1 MDICRAGMQKNCN
14 FISVPGKVRDRP
26 EIGMKKCIDCGV
38 KIHDSNI
45 QETVSYETGTM
56 WSHSPELLELKT
68 AQKLK
73 EDNRRAL
80 AIQELCIEYGLEQIL
95 DFGCGR
101 GDLIELLK
109 PKFQVSG
116 FEIEQSAIS
125 ILQEREIQ
133 SFSTVSELIDSKR
146 KFDIVLAIHVLEH
159 LQDPRYLFELID
171 KKLKIGGFLVIET
184 PNAND
189 ALLDLYQC
197 KAFQEFTYWS
207 HHPTLH
213 TNESVSRILMK
224 AGYEVK
230 INTGIQ
236 RYSLRNHLYWL
247 STGLPGGQ
255 EQEELGKFKSL
266 EAEYEQ
272 ILVHGQISDTLWAVA
287 KKLK

>member
-1 MDICRAGMQKNCN
+1 M
-14 FISVPGKVRDRP
+14 SVRGKVRDRP
-26 EIGMKKCIDCGV
+26 EIGIKKCIDCGV

-45 QETVSYETGTM
+45 QEMVSYETGTM
-56 WSHSPELLELKT
+56 WSHSPELLELKST
-68 AQKLK
+68 HKPK
-73 EDNRRAL
+73 DDNRRAL
-80 AIQELCIEYGLEQIL
+80 AIRELCIEYGLEQIL

-109 PKFQVSG
+109 AEFQVSG
-116 FEIEQSAIS
+116 FEIEQSAVS
-125 ILQEREIQ
+125 ILKEREIE
-133 SFSTVSELIDSKR
+133 SFSTVSELIDSKK

-159 LQDPRYLFELID
+159 LQDPQYLFELID

-189 ALLDLYQC
+189 ALLELYQC

-213 TNESVSRILMK
+213 TNESVRRILLKEGFELM
-224 AGYEVK
+224 

-255 EQEELGKFKSL
+255 EQDGLRKFKSL

-272 ILVHGQISDTLWAVA
+272 TLVHSQISDTLWVVA